1 MSEILND
8 ANVKKDKSLR
18 RELRSQAISY
28 LLGAFGLVAG
38 LAWNDAIKATI
49 ESIFPLDRNGL
60 QAKFIYA
67 LIVTVFVVFFT
78 FYISKF
84 LTPKDEARE

>member
-1 MSEILND
+1 MSEILSD
-8 ANVKKDKSLR
+8 AAVKKEKSLR
-18 RELRSQAISY
+18 KELRSQAIGY

-49 ESIFPLDRNGL
+49 EYIFPLDRNGL

-67 LIVTVFVVFFT
+67 SIVTIVVVVFT

-84 LTPKDEARE
+84 LKPKDEAGE